1 MEVANY
7 EMESVIE
14 EALIRSG
21 HLELQAEHTL
31 HAHDQI
37 VPANNYI
44 ATGRGKSSDLKLN
57 AAYSSSCR
65 HSAPRWRGWRP
76 APYGRHVTWL
86 LVTRDTCWKCAATCA
101 NPSRGGA
108 SSGYLLEGEDPLQAQ
123 QRGLCTAAPA
133 SAKGVMVSLR
143 FKHLHVLWRWINL
156 KAPCSGTR
164 STGH

>member
-21 HLELQAEHTL
+21 YLELQAEHTL

-65 HSAPRWRGWRP
+65 HSAPRWRG
-76 APYGRHVTWL
+76 
-86 LVTRDTCWKCAATCA
+86 
-101 NPSRGGA
+101 
-108 SSGYLLEGEDPLQAQ
+108 
-123 QRGLCTAAPA
+123 
-133 SAKGVMVSLR
+133 
-143 FKHLHVLWRWINL
+143 
-156 KAPCSGTR
+156 
-164 STGH
+164 